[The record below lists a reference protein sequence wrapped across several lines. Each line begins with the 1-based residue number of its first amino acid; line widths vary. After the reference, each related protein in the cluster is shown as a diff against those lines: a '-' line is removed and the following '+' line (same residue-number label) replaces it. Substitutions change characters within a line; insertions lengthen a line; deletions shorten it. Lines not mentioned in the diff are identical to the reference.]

1 MWDCFN
7 DVDRYRKTQPLVSTT
22 SVAAVVP
29 ELFESVGAELTTAG
43 GWTCMC
49 SLLSA
54 LDPGYVTVIG
64 RKFLPSPRQRSCH
77 LELQTEISP
86 FVP

>member
-7 DVDRYRKTQPLVSTT
+7 DVDRYRKTQPIVGTT
-22 SVAAVVP
+22 NLAAVVP
-29 ELFESVGAELTTAG
+29 ELFKSVGEELSKAE

-49 SLLSA
+49 SLVSA
-54 LDPGYVTVIG
+54 LDPGYVTTH
-64 RKFLPSPRQRSCH
+64 RKFLPFPRQRSCH
-77 LELQTEISP
+77 LELQAEINP